1 MYTTFHL
8 SSAQEVSVD
17 MLDAIKA
24 AFKTKPITITIEED
38 SDFELSDESKNMLDS
53 RLNDY
58 LNNPNDV
65 ADFDQLLD
73 ELENEL

>member
-38 SDFELSDESKNMLDS
+38 YDFELSDESKNMLDS

>member
-1 MYTTFHL
+1 MYTTFHVP
-8 SSAQEVSVD
+8 SAQEVSVD

>member
-1 MYTTFHL
+1 
-8 SSAQEVSVD
+8 

>member
-58 LNNPNDV
+58 LKNPNDV